1 MILDTQNNMDP
12 VTSSSFIHDLDS
24 KPTITIIDLS
34 DEQAP
39 PTHNTTIQLTI
50 TQSNPSGLNLKQLQT
65 ACNMQCERLV
75 VTAEIN
81 ELLASVIFNNLNIND
96 RCPTVIVLKYHPMG
110 VAFTQLLEL
119 VRSKAGDVLNKL
131 SLPAPNFKILP
142 LMPER
147 PALTHTYLRQLRE
160 GILGDEDS
168 LVILARW
175 SEALQCTS
183 SFCLKFTHP
192 STLFLSA
199 KRHLEWMANNTIQEE
214 RGPSLSHN

>member
-1 MILDTQNNMDP
+1 
-12 VTSSSFIHDLDS
+12 
-24 KPTITIIDLS
+24 
-34 DEQAP
+34 
-39 PTHNTTIQLTI
+39 
-50 TQSNPSGLNLKQLQT
+50 SNPSGLNLQQLQT

-81 ELLASVIFNNLNIND
+81 ELLASVIFYNLNINN
-96 RCPTVIVLKYHPMG
+96 RCPKAIFLKFHPMG
-110 VAFTQLLEL
+110 VAFTQLLAL
-119 VRSKAGDVLNKL
+119 VQSKAGDMLKQL

-160 GILGDEDS
+160 GILGEEDS
-168 LVILARW
+168 LVILAKW

-192 STLFLSA
+192 SRLFSSV
-199 KRHLEWMANNTIQEE
+199 KRHLEWMANRPIQEE